1 MNEQGGQEQSDVRER
16 LAEDRTVLANERTY
30 TAWVR
35 TGLAALA
42 TGVAFGKFLTGT
54 MPDWTIRA
62 IATILILFSGCA
74 FFLAIWH
81 YTHLGLKLRN
91 AEIRTLPIKSLMVLT
106 AALCAASIL
115 ALIGFYTL

>member
-1 MNEQGGQEQSDVRER
+1 MDEQNTQEPEATTR
-16 LAEDRTVLANERTY
+16 LSEDRTILANERTY

-42 TGVAFGKFLTGT
+42 TGVAFEKFLIGS

-62 IATILILFSGCA
+62 IAVILILFSGWA

-81 YTHLGLKLRN
+81 YTHLGLRLRE
-91 AEIRTLPIKSLMVLT
+91 AEMKKLPIRSLIVVT
-106 AALCAASIL
+106 AALCATSIL
-115 ALIGFYTL
+115 ALIGLYGL